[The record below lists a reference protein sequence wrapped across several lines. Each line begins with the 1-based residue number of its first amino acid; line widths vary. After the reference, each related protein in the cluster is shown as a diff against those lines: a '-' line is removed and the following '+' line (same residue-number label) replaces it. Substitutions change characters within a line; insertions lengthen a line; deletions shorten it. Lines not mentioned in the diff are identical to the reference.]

1 MNNLIKLCKK
11 RKLYVTFT
19 LIVSILSIII
29 TLYWNYELNQL
40 INQVQVGIAI
50 TRIQIIVVLLLMIIT
65 AISQGSFTYLSGYTS
80 EYLTHDLRMYLAH
93 RLLKKNYY
101 EVEQLNTGEQLSQLQ
116 NEVAEVSQYLTGS
129 LFMLINDG
137 IRFTF
142 TFSWL
147 LTMNSKL
154 TILTNLPV
162 IIIFIYVIYSSKAI
176 EGLSK
181 QSKIK
186 QQQMNGF
193 IDTLL
198 TLFPIIRIY
207 EASELIQKR
216 YNNKVEEWEKITIQE
231 EMTKAR
237 LMSLSAVLSC
247 IPLLLILLIGGTLA
261 VRGDI
266 SIGLVY
272 IFINLS
278 GNVSGVMM
286 NMPNHIARLRRFNGN
301 LERIVYEEGDIEWK
315 LY

>member
-1 MNNLIKLCKK
+1 MYSLIKLCKK
-11 RKLYVTFT
+11 RKIYVLFT
-19 LIVSILSIII
+19 LMVSIVSISIS
-29 TLYWNYELNQL
+29 LYWNYELSQL
-40 INQVQVGIAI
+40 INQVQVGLLI
-50 TRIQIIVVLLLMIIT
+50 TRTQILVVFLLMIIS
-65 AISQGSFTYLSGYTS
+65 ALSQGSFTYLSGYTS
-80 EYLTHDLRMYLAH
+80 EYLSHDLRMYLAH
-93 RLLKKNYY
+93 RLLKKDYY
-101 EVEQLNTGEQLSQLQ
+101 EVEQLNTGEQLSKLQ

-142 TFSWL
+142 TFIWL

-154 TILTNLPV
+154 TILANLPV
-162 IIIFIYVIYSSKAI
+162 IIIFIYVIYSSKVI

-181 QSKIK
+181 ESQSK

-193 IDTLL
+193 TDTLL

-207 EASELIQKR
+207 EASELIQNR
-216 YNNKVEEWEKITIQE
+216 YDNKVEEWKTITIRE

-247 IPLLLILLIGGTLA
+247 IPLLLLLLIGGTLA
-261 VRGDI
+261 IRRDI

-286 NMPNHIARLRRFNGN
+286 NMPGHIAKLRRFIGN
-301 LERIVYEEGDIEWK
+301 LERIIYEEEGEF
-315 LY
+315 